1 MALNVQNTKI
11 ELIQWL
17 TTIEDARLLKK
28 LLDFRDATT
37 YELSEAEKQAVD
49 EGLEDLQNGDVIPHA
64 EARKTYEKWL

>member
-17 TTIEDARLLKK
+17 TTVEDIGVLKK
-28 LLDFRDATT
+28 LLYFRNSSK
-37 YELSEAEKQAVD
+37 YELSEAEHLSIE
-49 EGLEDLQNGDVIPHA
+49 EGLEDLKKGDIIPHS